1 MSGVLP
7 PLVRQFVRQPADM
20 TALPFSC
27 KAVPRLLLVPPATDS
42 SRYGCLPLVTPSYR
56 REITVKVSEQV
67 PCRANGHN
75 RNGPVSEAFSLAGL

>member
-42 SRYGCLPLVTPSYR
+42 LGMAAYLVTPSYR